1 MNIVICGAG
10 HVGYHSAEV
19 LAAAGHRVTVID
31 NDPTR
36 LRAVQDT
43 LDAATLD
50 GSCSEPRILIEA
62 GVGKADLLVAATNRD
77 EVNLLAASLGKGL
90 GADRVVA
97 RVHHRAF
104 FENSVFNYAEH
115 LGIDRLICPEYVAAQ
130 AIARSLRNPAA
141 IAIETFARG
150 GIEIQEFPVPAGAP
164 AVGKSLSELR
174 LPPHTRLVAISR
186 DSFVSLPRANSTI
199 EEGDVVILLSDKEN
213 FDAAL
218 EAFGAKGG
226 GSRRRIAIMG
236 GPAMTVWLCRAL
248 RSRRFSIRVFEE
260 DAERAEELAEKLPW
274 TTVIN
279 ADPTDEAVFVEE
291 SLAQVDT
298 FVALTN
304 DDERNI
310 LGSAWVK
317 SKGVGQAIAVVQRPQ
332 YAHLLQHVGIDRS
345 YSPRSSAVSEIMNVL
360 EERGLRRVTSLAEGV
375 LDIFRA
381 RVEPDSEIVGR
392 SLRDI
397 PELGAWVVVAVE
409 HGEDVTVPTAET
421 VIQAGDT
428 VLVVGPNG
436 TDKKLAKILATS
448 VKRSADPASTVS

>member
-31 NDPTR
+31 NDSSR

-50 GSCSEPRILIEA
+50 GSCSEPRVLLEA
-62 GVGKADLLVAATNRD
+62 GVAKADLLVAATNRD

-104 FENSVFNYAEH
+104 FENSVFNYADH

-130 AIARSLRNPAA
+130 AIARTLRNPAA

-150 GIEIQEFPVPAGAP
+150 NIEIQEFPVPAGAP
-164 AVGKSLSELR
+164 AVGQMLSQLK
-174 LPPHTRLVAISR
+174 LPLHTRLVAISR

-199 EEGDVVILLSDKEN
+199 EAGDVVVLLSDRDH

-226 GSRRRIAIMG
+226 GQRRRIAIMG

-260 DAERAEELAEKLPW
+260 NAERAEELAEKLSW

-279 ADPTDEAVFVEE
+279 ADPTDDAVFVEE
-291 SLAQVDT
+291 SLAQLDT

-332 YAHLLQHVGIDRS
+332 YAHLLEHVGIDRS
-345 YSPRSSAVSEIMNVL
+345 FSPRTSAVSEILAVL
-360 EERGLRRVTSLAEGV
+360 EERGVRRISSLAEGV

-381 RVEPDSEIVGR
+381 RVEPGSEIIGR
-392 SLRDI
+392 SLKDV
-397 PELGAWVVVAVE
+397 PELNPWVVVAVE
-409 HGEDVTVPTAET
+409 HGDEVTVPTANT
-421 VIQAGDT
+421 VIEAGDT
-428 VLVVGPNG
+428 ILVVGPNG
-436 TDKKLAKILATS
+436 TDKKLAKILDTS
-448 VKRSADPASTVS
+448 VKKSPSLSASGA